1 MLEDKTIISVE
12 GIDGSGTTTIVEDLF
27 QNLDSDDFITTHEP
41 FMPTYDEMIDESIEY
56 GIPLETF
63 YLFQA
68 DRAEHINH
76 LSQQPESVVIS
87 DRYIHSTI
95 AYQQEL
101 LEGYVDEPLP
111 FIEAAML
118 PFPEPEVVI
127 FADADPETCVGRI
140 AAEDKY
146 EDLGFL
152 ERVYENYHDY
162 LQYDYQGDVI
172 YLDTGEQ
179 YDIDFLLDR
188 LRTYGVE

>member
-1 MLEDKTIISVE
+1 MLDDKTIVSVE
-12 GIDGSGTTTIVEDLF
+12 GVDGAGTTTIVEDLF

-41 FMPTYDEMIDESIEY
+41 FMPSYDEMINESIEY

-68 DRAEHINH
+68 DRAEHMNH

-101 LEGYVDEPLP
+101 LEGFVDETLP
-111 FIEAAML
+111 FIESAMI
-118 PFPEPEVVI
+118 PFPAPEVVI
-127 FADADPETCVGRI
+127 FADADPETCIGRI
-140 AAEDKY
+140 EAEDKY
-146 EDLGFL
+146 EDLDFL
-152 ERVYENYHDY
+152 EDVYENYKEY
-162 LQYDYQGDVI
+162 LEHSYRGDVI
-172 YLDTGEQ
+172 YLNTEEQ
-179 YDIDFLLDR
+179 YDVDFLLDR